1 MPELSVIVPVYNAE
15 TYLRKCVSSILQQTY
30 RDLEVILVND
40 GSIDSS
46 GRIAQEIAD
55 EDARV
60 KVINQVNQ
68 GVSSARNAGL
78 RIAAGKYIGFVDA
91 DDLIEPTMYEILIS
105 ELIDRQADL
114 ACCGYQTVFANG
126 KADVHD
132 LQGLDSVM
140 DRNTFIMHLFD
151 APRTISQSACNKL
164 FLRDK
169 IVHFFDEDLIICE
182 DSNFLIEYAVNIQK
196 VVIIKKAFYHVFNNE
211 NSATRKENG
220 KTAMGL
226 ATRKIIIE
234 RLACLNSKLS
244 DVAEKDYLDSCL
256 LHCNSMKD
264 NKKSEYY
271 KIAVDNLRDYV
282 GAYKWKVINNK
293 EIPFKLKLLIM
304 CKALTG

>member
-78 RIAAGKYIGFVDA
+78 RIATGKYIGFVDA
-91 DDLIEPTMYEILIS
+91 DDWIEPTMYEILIN

-114 ACCGYQTVFANG
+114 ACCGYQKISVNG

-151 APRTISQSACNKL
+151 APRTIPQSACSKL

-169 IVHFFDEDLIICE
+169 VDHLFDEDLIICE
-182 DSNFLIEYAVNIQK
+182 DSDFLIEYAVNIK
-196 VVIIKKAFYHVFNNE
+196 KAVIIKKAFYHVFNYE
-211 NSATRKENG
+211 NSATRIENG
-220 KTAMGL
+220 KTALGL
-226 ATRKIIIE
+226 ATRKRIIE
-234 RLACLNSKLS
+234 RLACFNSQLS
-244 DVAEKDYLDSCL
+244 DIAEKDYLDSCL
-256 LHCNSMKD
+256 QHCSNMKD
-264 NKKSEYY
+264 NKKSKYY

-282 GAYKWKVINNK
+282 STHKWKVFNNK
-293 EIPFKLKLLIM
+293 NIPFKLKLLIV